1 MVFENPRPWV
11 DWRVVGTWKW
21 TQCGCDRALFFF
33 YYYFF
38 SSSLFFFL
46 IYRES
51 EMEIEGS

>member
-21 TQCGCDRALFFF
+21 TRCGCDRALFFF
-33 YYYFF
+33 IITSFLLLF
-38 SSSLFFFL
+38 FFFL

>member
-33 YYYFF
+33 IITSFLLLF
-38 SSSLFFFL
+38 FFFL